1 MKYAQYEKMVD
12 KALHCVIYEI
22 LSHVCQNGLKGHQ
35 HFYITFLTDH
45 PGVHI
50 PQHLKE
56 EYPEEITV
64 VLQHQFENLMVS
76 KNQISVDLYFDD
88 TLETIKVPFSSIV
101 SFLDPSVNWGLNFE
115 PELSDFS
122 EVSTPTASKTEAST
136 PELKKE
142 EKGTVISF
150 DKFRK
155 R

>member
-1 MKYAQYEKMVD
+1 LNYTQYEKMVD
-12 KALHCVIYEI
+12 KALYGVIYDI
-22 LSHVCQNGLKGHQ
+22 LSKTCRDGLKGNQ
-35 HFYITFLTDH
+35 HFYITFLTGH
-45 PGVHI
+45 PDVQV
-50 PQHLKE
+50 PAHLRE

-76 KNQISVDLYFDD
+76 KTQISVDLFFDD
-88 TLETIKVPFSSIV
+88 TLETIKIPFEALI

-122 EVSTPTASKTEAST
+122 KAPTLASPQKDSSV

-142 EKGTVISF
+142 ETGTVISF
-150 DKFRK
+150 DQFRK